1 MRCAAI
7 PLYSANNNGFLL
19 LSVVLRTMELLRGKP
34 SHITSVCYILLYL
47 FIYCL
52 RLSRKLGPRMIR
64 HSLLIPNKIHTL
76 MSHGSLSPALE
87 PGCLLLQLRSQLGAL
102 QAMLGLAEGKNP
114 EEERSGQNLH
124 TWLTNP
130 IITPAS

>member
-7 PLYSANNNGFLL
+7 PAYSANNNGFLL
-19 LSVVLRTMELLRGKP
+19 SVVLCTMELLRGEP

-52 RLSRKLGPRMIR
+52 RLSRKPGPRMIR
-64 HSLLIPNKIHTL
+64 HSLFIPDKIHTL
-76 MSHGSLSPALE
+76 VSHGSLSPALE
-87 PGCLLLQLRSQLGAL
+87 PGCLLLQLRSQLGTL

-124 TWLTNP
+124 AWLTNP